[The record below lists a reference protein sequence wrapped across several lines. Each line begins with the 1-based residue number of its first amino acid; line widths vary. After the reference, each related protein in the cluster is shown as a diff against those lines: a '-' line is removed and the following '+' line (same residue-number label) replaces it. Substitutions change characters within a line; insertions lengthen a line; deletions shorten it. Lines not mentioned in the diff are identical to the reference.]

1 MNNLHALRTINDYVC
16 SGRITAEQGAWLYE
30 LRRELAW
37 RRLPRWVRVL
47 KWTGVILRSLIFG
60 IHS

>member
-1 MNNLHALRTINDYVC
+1 MCAMESDADLLDLVR

-37 RRLPRWVRVL
+37 RRLPLLERFARIAIAL
-47 KWTGVILRSLIFG
+47 LIG
-60 IHS
+60 GRP